1 MSLCRH
7 APLRDLPCIRIIAGN
22 TGKSTDVFR
31 DGLEC
36 KCMGII
42 APALHGW
49 QEMQEAGWVWCILTL
64 GLPVQALCRV
74 LPLRNFFIL
83 PQNYSSCK
91 SLLVHR
97 FGALLRKAWNPR
109 QFKGQ
114 VWD

>member
-1 MSLCRH
+1 MRTSSALVPKV
-7 APLRDLPCIRIIAGN
+7 AENRI
-22 TGKSTDVFR
+22 
-31 DGLEC
+31 
-36 KCMGII
+36 
-42 APALHGW
+42 
-49 QEMQEAGWVWCILTL
+49 VWCILTL

-114 VWD
+114 VWY